1 MRKDGAFAPFLTPYD
16 LTIMNE
22 YFSWLCEQVML
33 RDGDEDYS
41 FLFRALHKKEFY
53 WTVPNDDN
61 RAEDGKDLRYEFV
74 EENYISDYDVI
85 KGPCTVLEM
94 LIGLSRRFDDGERVP
109 AEWFWEMLGNLFD
122 LDICTNRVVDP
133 DYLDHILDRFLDRT
147 YDFNGYGGLFP
158 LKNAQKDQRKVE
170 IWYQMQAYI
179 IEKSVTL

>member
-1 MRKDGAFAPFLTPYD
+1 MSRTGANAPFLTPYD
-16 LTIMNE
+16 LKISND
-22 YFSWLCEQVML
+22 YFLWLCEQVML
-33 RDGDEDYS
+33 RQSDEDYS
-41 FLFRALHKKEFY
+41 FLLRALHRKEFY

-74 EENYISDYDVI
+74 EEYDIFDYDVI

-109 AEWFWEMLGNLFD
+109 AEWFWEMLENLFD
-122 LDICTNRVVDP
+122 MEKCTNDVVDP
-133 DYLDHILDRFLDRT
+133 AYLDHVLDRLLDRT
-147 YDFNGYGGLFP
+147 YEFNGVGGIFP
-158 LKNAQKDQRKVE
+158 LENPQKDQRKVE